1 MGPMTTVLALDRI
14 KSRLFQLKYREE
26 KMKRCTTTALWMLLI
41 LAATLFQEVT
51 PSRAG
56 AIQTSNWQI
65 KAVILYHSGNGVI
78 VDTTVDNPLP
88 PASWSLN
95 GTSVGHGTIFQHV
108 SRFLFHLGQ
117 NRRLLRDKAQNTITA
132 RFSDGRTVEKSIYI
146 DYDKIDKKWPHE
158 FH

>member
-1 MGPMTTVLALDRI
+1 MTTVLAVARI
-14 KSRLFQLKYREE
+14 KSRLFQLNYWEE
-26 KMKRCTTTALWMLLI
+26 NMKKCTTTAFWMLLI
-41 LAATLFQEVT
+41 LGATLFQEVT

-65 KAVILYHSGNGVI
+65 EAVILYHSGNGVI

-95 GTSVGHGTIFQHV
+95 GTSVGHGTVFQHV
-108 SRFLFHLGQ
+108 SRFLFHLGE
-117 NRRLLRDKAQNTITA
+117 NRQLLRDKAQNTIKA
-132 RFSDGRTVEKSIYI
+132 RFLDGRTVEKLIFI
-146 DYDKIDKKWPHE
+146 DYDKIDKKWPHT